1 MDSIMSQVNWQ
12 EELLEQLMTN
22 YGQDILQL
30 VYTYVR
36 DNALAE
42 DLTQE
47 IFIKCYRA
55 LSNYKGQATLKT
67 WLWRIAI
74 NHTKDYLKSWHTRH
88 MTVTEAQQF
97 EHLTDNES
105 VEQMIEQQE
114 SQRTVI
120 DAVMKLPIK
129 YRELVYL
136 HYFEEYSLQEMAQ
149 ILKVNRNTLKTRLRK
164 ARMLL
169 GEHLEGSF
177 ENEFI

>member
-1 MDSIMSQVNWQ
+1 MDSIMSQANWQ
-12 EELLEQLMTN
+12 EELLEQLMTD

-30 VYTYVR
+30 VYTYVH

-88 MTVTEAQQF
+88 MTVAKEQQF
-97 EHLTDNES
+97 EHLTDNAS
-105 VEQMIEQQE
+105 VEQIIEQQE
-114 SQRTVI
+114 SQQTVI

-136 HYFEEYSLQEMAQ
+136 HYFEEYSLQETAQ
-149 ILKVNRNTLKTRLRK
+149 ILKINRNTLKTRLRK

-169 GEHLEGSF
+169 SEQLEGSF
-177 ENEFI
+177 EHEFI